1 MSQGAKC
8 FNTPIFH
15 TTCLNKLV
23 DEYNN
28 TYHHSIGKNPVML
41 IIILW
46 LKKLNGVLKPLNFK
60 SVIESELLN
69 KRIFLVRVTLEIGKE
84 KLLLLILC

>member
-28 TYHHSIGKNPVML
+28 TYHHSIGKKPRDADYYTL
-41 IIILW
+41 AEEIEW
-46 LKKLNGVLKPLNFK
+46 SLKAPKFQVGDRV
-60 SVIESELLN
+60 
-69 KRIFLVRVTLEIGKE
+69 RITK
-84 KLLLLILC
+84 